1 MTFVEFLKSDLG
13 KLAVHPCI
21 AVPCIECGIDFNSFQ
36 ELEKFRLSYPQTAR
50 DRDRPTEEV
59 YWVRLTGSIDLDVRR
74 AVGLETTRSAWDKY
88 EVYLD
93 RLAKYGPMLMPP
105 EVKLCQL
112 DPKDFQRRHR

>member
-1 MTFVEFLKSDLG
+1 MHRG
-13 KLAVHPCI
+13 AVHRARHRLQFLP
-21 AVPCIECGIDFNSFQ
+21 GIGEVQGHS
-36 ELEKFRLSYPQTAR
+36 QTAR